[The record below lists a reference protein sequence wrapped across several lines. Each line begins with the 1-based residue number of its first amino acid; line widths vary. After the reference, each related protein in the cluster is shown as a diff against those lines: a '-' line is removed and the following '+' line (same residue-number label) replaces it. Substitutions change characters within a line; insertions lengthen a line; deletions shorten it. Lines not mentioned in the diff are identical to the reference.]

1 MTDKTLT
8 NDDIKVFDLLGKN
21 HILTMFVDQ
30 IIHHHPYVAA
40 SILLGI
46 SEVSDQHNPIIQQL
60 CISDHFETPEVASE
74 AISVVLKG
82 FNNELKRLAK
92 LTKSNFER

>member
-8 NDDIKVFDLLGKN
+8 NDDIKIFDLLGKN

-30 IIHHHPYVAA
+30 IIHHHPDLAA

-46 SEVSDQHNPIIQQL
+46 SEISDQHNPMIKQL
-60 CISDHFETPEVASE
+60 FISDHFEAPEVASE
-74 AISVVLKG
+74 AVSVVLKG
-82 FNNELKRLAK
+82 FNSELKRLAK